1 MEWTAV
7 TIGWILLGVFQLII
21 AIYILSLYHKDKDKK
36 KIMFSISFII
46 LSFSYIYTSTPL
58 NDPLSEPLYL
68 HNIQYWTYIPLLIS
82 FFIAINQRFMGKT
95 RFDSLFYIFIVS
107 ILSSFVFSL
116 FLPFTVD
123 DLFLTVT
130 VFVAIEAISIQLF
143 QTLHLKNLSDSL
155 LALAMINFTVGGL
168 FLALF
173 LNMGISLF
181 ALFSAN
187 IFTVMFFQFPFVS
200 TFGEED
206 SVVNYFSIKKQ
217 LDSTKAVL
225 AEREETFYT
234 LFNQMADPVMILD
247 KKGTFL
253 ELTDKVKEF
262 TGYEKEEILGQ
273 NFLRTKLLTPKSKT
287 VCVANLMKRM
297 AGMDVRPYEVEATTK
312 DGRIIPFEVNA
323 QRIMYKGEKADLVVF
338 RDITERKKTQAKLRE
353 SERKLTTLSANLP
366 GMAYR
371 CANDERWTM
380 KFVSNGC
387 YNLTGYQD
395 KELLDNSMI
404 SYADLIYPDDK
415 DYVWKTVE
423 TKVNNHQP
431 FEMTYRII
439 TKNGIEKW
447 VWEQGIGVYSDDG
460 ILLDLEGFISDIT
473 EVKEAEKKLQK
484 LHEKSLFLSDSAS
497 QLQKISDNNEIFSY
511 MGEKIKA
518 VAPHS
523 LITISS
529 YDQEQKKFNIQKTL
543 GTPELFESITNVL
556 KINLNNHSPTIKNTF
571 IWQYLQEGR
580 LKKLT
585 DSEFKDVLQVNYPHG
600 SYTLSRA
607 LINTQEVYTMGLK
620 DEDTIF
626 GSVVI
631 AAYKG
636 HTVENHDLIEAFIN
650 QAAVALQRNQAMKHL
665 SLMNKDLEQKVQQRT
680 EEIQRLLKQKD
691 EFIHQLGHDLKNPLG
706 PAISLLPLIEKRL
719 QGPKDLEMV
728 YVVRRNIEYMRNL
741 VQKTLELARLNSP
754 NTQFQLE
761 QHSLSMILEKVLS
774 NNRFLLEDKRISI
787 QKHIPLGLWVY
798 ADKLRVEE
806 LFTNLLNNAVKYSPD
821 GGIVEI
827 TAKTNGEHVLV
838 SVYDQGI
845 GMTQEQLGHIFDEFY
860 KADESRHD
868 FDSSGLGMPIC
879 KRIIE
884 KHGGRIWAESKGL
897 HKGSTFYFTLPMQ
910 KDTSNKEIK
919 DDLAPVSDYKDVSSR
934 VDDLITIN

>member
-1 MEWTAV
+1 
-7 TIGWILLGVFQLII
+7 
-21 AIYILSLYHKDKDKK
+21 
-36 KIMFSISFII
+36 
-46 LSFSYIYTSTPL
+46 
-58 NDPLSEPLYL
+58 
-68 HNIQYWTYIPLLIS
+68 
-82 FFIAINQRFMGKT
+82 MGKT
-95 RFDSLFYIFIVS
+95 TFHTLFNAFIISV
-107 ILSSFVFSL
+107 LSSFVFFF

-123 DLFLTVT
+123 DIFLTVA
-130 VFVAIEAISIQLF
+130 VFVAIEAIGIQVF
-143 QTLHLKNLSDSL
+143 QTLRLKNLSDGL
-155 LALAMINFTVGGL
+155 LALSMINFTVGGL
-168 FLALF
+168 SLATFLD
-173 LNMGISLF
+173 MGVSLF

-187 IFTVMFFQFPFVS
+187 IFTVMFFQFPYVS

-206 SVVNYFSIKKQ
+206 SVANYFSIKKQ
-217 LDSTKAVL
+217 LDTTKAVL

-253 ELTDKVKEF
+253 ELTDKVKDF

-287 VCVANLMKRM
+287 VCIANLMKRM
-297 AGMDVRPYEVEATTK
+297 AGIDVRPYEVEATTK

-323 QRIMYKGEKADLVVF
+323 QRIVYKGEKADLVVF

-353 SERKLTTLSANLP
+353 SERKLTTLMANLP

-371 CANDERWTM
+371 CTNDNRWTM

-387 YNLTGYQD
+387 YDITGYQD
-395 KELLDNSMI
+395 TELLENSSV
-404 SYADLIYPDDK
+404 SYADLIHPDDK

-423 TKVNNHQP
+423 MQVNNHQS

-439 TKNGIEKW
+439 TKKGVEKW

-460 ILLDLEGFISDIT
+460 ILLDVEGFISDIT

-484 LHEKSLFLSDSAS
+484 LHEKSMFLSESAG
-497 QLQKISDNNEIFSY
+497 QLLKISDNDDIYSY

-518 VAPHS
+518 VTPHS
-523 LITISS
+523 LITVSS
-529 YDQEQKKFNIQKTL
+529 YDQEQKKFTIEKTL

-556 KINLNNHSPTIKNTF
+556 NIDLKNHSPSIKNTF
-571 IWQYLQEGR
+571 IWEYLQEGR

-585 DSEFKDVLQVNYPHG
+585 DAEFKDVLQVNYAYG

-607 LINTQEVYTMGLK
+607 LVNTQEVYTMGLK

-636 HTVENHDLIEAFIN
+636 YSVENHDVIEAFIN

-665 SLMNKDLEQKVQQRT
+665 SLMNKDLEQKIQQRT
-680 EEIQRLLKQKD
+680 EEIQKLLKQKD

-719 QGPKDLEMV
+719 QDPKDLEMV

-754 NTQFQLE
+754 NTQLHME
-761 QHSLSMILEKVLS
+761 QHSLSMVFEKVLL
-774 NNRFLLEDKRISI
+774 NNRFLLEDKHISI
-787 QKHIPLGLWVY
+787 QKHLSLGLWVY

-806 LFTNLLNNAVKYSPD
+806 LFTNLLNNAVKYSPE

-827 TAKTNGEHVLV
+827 TAKMNGDHVLV
-838 SVYDQGI
+838 SVHDQGI

-879 KRIIE
+879 KRIVK

-897 HKGSTFYFTLPMQ
+897 HKGSTFYFTLPIQ
-910 KDTSNKEIK
+910 KNVSNKEIK
-919 DDLAPVSDYKDVSSR
+919 DDSAPTSEYKDVSSR